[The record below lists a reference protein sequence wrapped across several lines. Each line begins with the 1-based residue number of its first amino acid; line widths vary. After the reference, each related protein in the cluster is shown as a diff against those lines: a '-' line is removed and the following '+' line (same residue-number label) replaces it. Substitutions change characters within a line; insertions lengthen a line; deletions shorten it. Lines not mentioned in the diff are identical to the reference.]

1 MYSLVGIVDVKLSY
15 HVIQLGFFYSAKHSE
30 CPKFQKRR
38 KNVSVSITPLTRTGG
53 RKYYV
58 KLFACRI
65 DLHVAS
71 KSEAIYKSIQA
82 RAMISKGYVYI
93 QKLTTIF

>member
-1 MYSLVGIVDVKLSY
+1 MHAKLSY
-15 HVIQLGFFYSAKHSE
+15 QVIQLGFFYSANYSE
-30 CPKFQKRR
+30 CPKLQKRR
-38 KNVSVSITPLTRTGG
+38 RNVRASITPLTRTGG

-58 KLFACRI
+58 KLFACSI

-71 KSEAIYKSIQA
+71 KSEAIYRIIQA
-82 RAMISKGYVYI
+82 RAMVSKGYVYI